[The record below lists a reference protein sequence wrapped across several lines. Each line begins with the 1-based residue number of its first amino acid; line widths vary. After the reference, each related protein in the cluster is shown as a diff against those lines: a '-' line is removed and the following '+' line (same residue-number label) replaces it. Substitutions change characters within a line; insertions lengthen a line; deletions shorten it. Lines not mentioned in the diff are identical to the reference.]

1 MQTSVISR
9 KQLPKIEEHRLK
21 GNEMSNLFAARWALN
36 NTFHGNCVLYAYS
49 TSNSKI
55 LINLFFRYRQSRFN
69 ARRIRKRVVFKHGD
83 CNVEVANVAK
93 RRRKY
98 LQDIF
103 TTLVDAQWRWT
114 LLVFAMNF
122 LLSWLLFAVVWWLI
136 VFSHG
141 DLSPERVSVNNSFFY
156 LINYSFG

>member
-1 MQTSVISR
+1 MFFF
-9 KQLPKIEEHRLK
+9 
-21 GNEMSNLFAARWALN
+21 N
-36 NTFHGNCVLYAYS
+36 
-49 TSNSKI
+49 
-55 LINLFFRYRQSRFN
+55 FRYRQSRFN

-83 CNVEVANVAK
+83 CNVGVANVAK

-141 DLSPERVSVNNSFFY
+141 DLSPEKPVSILFLVLVSYIHDHCCFTFWSLKYNKTISTH
-156 LINYSFG
+156 S

>member
-1 MQTSVISR
+1 MFYY
-9 KQLPKIEEHRLK
+9 K
-21 GNEMSNLFAARWALN
+21 
-36 NTFHGNCVLYAYS
+36 
-49 TSNSKI
+49 
-55 LINLFFRYRQSRFN
+55 LFFLSSSKNELLEKKSGLQLEIRTDFPSCYHRKHNESSFFTRRICFFFRFRQSRFN

-83 CNVEVANVAK
+83 CNVVQGNVAK

-136 VFSHG
+136 VFTHG
-141 DLSPERVSVNNSFFY
+141 DLSDEHLVSISFEF
-156 LINYSFG
+156 I